1 MFTECYKRLQLE
13 KHSRVAAD
21 ELILKNRSGL
31 MALHPCRQRRL
42 SAMRLNKEH
51 SEVRAVDLH
60 ARLVGK
66 LRVCDREEV
75 EFQPKHTTRE
85 AKYR

>member
-1 MFTECYKRLQLE
+1 
-13 KHSRVAAD
+13 
-21 ELILKNRSGL
+21 

-42 SAMRLNKEH
+42 SAMRLKRRRGFICEH

-75 EFQPKHTTRE
+75 EFQPKRTTRE